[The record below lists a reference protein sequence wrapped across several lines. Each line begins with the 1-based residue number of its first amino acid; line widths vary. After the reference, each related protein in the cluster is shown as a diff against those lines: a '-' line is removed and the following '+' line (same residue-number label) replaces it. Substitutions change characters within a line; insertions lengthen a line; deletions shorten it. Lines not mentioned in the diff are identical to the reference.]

1 MDAIECIM
9 TRRSSGRL
17 VEPAPSAGHL
27 DVLLRAAMAGPD
39 HGRLRPWRFFA
50 VRGAGLERLGEVF
63 AKAHAVR
70 EPTASAMD
78 LDRTR
83 AKPLR
88 APLIVAVT
96 SSPRPSPKVPRWE
109 QVASG
114 RRRPR
119 TSAWPPMRSA
129 MAACGG
135 PDGTARLPRC
145 ATISASRTRSRSWH
159 GCTSAPN
166 PKAYGHR
173 PEPTPIPPH
182 SPRSST
188 TDDNQAGAAGRPR
201 VLAQVPSVQEWR

>member
-109 QVASG
+109 QVASAAAATENLCLAAHALG
-114 RRRPR
+114 YGCMWRTGWYGEAPEVRDHLGLGDQESVMAWVYLGTQPEGMRP
-119 TSAWPPMRSA
+119 P
-129 MAACGG
+129 
-135 PDGTARLPRC
+135 
-145 ATISASRTRSRSWH
+145 
-159 GCTSAPN
+159 
-166 PKAYGHR
+166 
-173 PEPTPIPPH
+173 
-182 SPRSST
+182 
-188 TDDNQAGAAGRPR
+188 PR
-201 VLAQVPSVQEWR
+201 VDTDPAAFTVVLDH